1 MGTTKAQASAAED
14 VKFDRAQ
21 LLIAT
26 AGALLLGVLYLAV
39 RDFLTLGPPWLVLVI
54 EAILLA
60 PALISAL
67 VLRHRLP
74 FAVARGLTLTLLVV
88 VAGALLA
95 SLVLLLQNLLRFT
108 STTELLQQAGL
119 LWAIN
124 VLVFATWYWEIDGDG
139 PMKRMLAGYQASDFQ
154 FPQQAG
160 GNPSTW
166 AAGFVD
172 YLFLAFCFA
181 TALSPADAP
190 PISRRGKLLMMV
202 EATVSLVIVV
212 VLVGRSINIGK

>member
-1 MGTTKAQASAAED
+1 MTSTAQSD
-14 VKFDRAQ
+14 LKLDLSQ

-39 RDFLTLGPPWLVLVI
+39 RDFLRLGPPWLVLVI

-60 PALISAL
+60 PPLVSAL
-67 VLRHRLP
+67 LLRRTLP
-74 FAVARGLTLTLLVV
+74 FTVARGLTLRLLIV

-95 SLVLLLQNLLRFT
+95 SLVLLLQNLLQFT

-124 VLVFATWYWEIDGDG
+124 ILVFATWYWEIDGGG
-139 PMKRMLAGYQASDFQ
+139 PLKRQLAGHKAADFQ
-154 FPQQAG
+154 FPQQSG
-160 GNPSTW
+160 GNSSGW
-166 AAGFVD
+166 VSGFLD

-181 TALSPADAP
+181 TALSPADTP
-190 PISRRGKLLMMV
+190 PLSRRGKLLMMV
-202 EATVSLVIVV
+202 EAAISLVIVV
-212 VLVGRSINIGK
+212 VLVGRSINIGH